1 MSDNHLIVILDDDAG
16 VLKRTERMLKFCGF
30 NNIKIVDNAESL
42 WNILQKESIFIL
54 ILDLMMPGTDGFEV
68 LDIMS
73 QSYPSVFVIV
83 STAID
88 DTDTAVRCMKA
99 GAFDYVPKS
108 AESAR
113 LIASINHA
121 MRIDSLMID
130 NKVLKDTLHSKNT
143 IDPEI
148 FGHIIT
154 QDPKMLQIFQ
164 YIMNVSKTQK
174 SILING
180 ESGTGKELIAKAI
193 HKASGRQ
200 GELVSVN
207 IAGLDD
213 TLFSDTLFGHK
224 KGAYSGAATDR
235 GGLIEKA
242 QGGTLFLDEIGDL
255 SMQSQVKLLRLIEE
269 KKYYPLG
276 SDDLKSTDT
285 LIVTATHNDLKQAML
300 NGTYRKDLYYRL
312 EAHNIILPPLRER
325 KGDIPLLVQH
335 FVEQAAKHFNKKI
348 TRIPQEVYTLLSNYS
363 FPGNIRELEGVIY
376 DAVGRV
382 DGHALTV
389 ESIASKIYVSELP
402 NHDKNSLE
410 AIFSAME
417 TLPTLDEA
425 EDALISE
432 ALKRCQNN
440 QGLAA
445 KLLGLSRSALNRRIN
460 KSDGC

>member
-1 MSDNHLIVILDDDAG
+1 MSDSHLIVILDDDVG

-30 NNIKIVDNAESL
+30 NNIRIVENADGL
-42 WNILQKESIFIL
+42 WNILQAEAVFIV

-68 LDIMS
+68 LDIIS

-99 GAFDYVPKS
+99 GAFDFVPKS

-121 MRIDSLMID
+121 TRIDSLLID
-130 NKVLKDTLHSKNT
+130 NKVLKDTLHKKNI
-143 IDPEI
+143 IDPEV
-148 FGHIIT
+148 FGNIIT
-154 QDPKMLQIFQ
+154 HDPTMLQIFQ
-164 YIMNVSKTQK
+164 YIMSVSKTQK
-174 SILING
+174 SILVNG
-180 ESGTGKELIAKAI
+180 ESGTGKELIARAI
-193 HKASGRQ
+193 HKASGRT
-200 GELVSVN
+200 GELITVN

-255 SMQSQVKLLRLIEE
+255 SMQSQVKLLRLVEE
-269 KKYYPLG
+269 KQYYPLG
-276 SDDLKSTDT
+276 SDNLKSTDT
-285 LIVTATHNDLKQAML
+285 LIVTATHKDIKAAML

-312 EAHNIILPPLRER
+312 EAHNIMLPPLRER
-325 KGDIPLLVQH
+325 KEDIPLLVQH
-335 FVEQAAKHFNKKI
+335 FVEKAERHFNKKI
-348 TRIPQEVYTLLSNYS
+348 TRIPQEVYTLLKNYS
-363 FPGNIRELEGVIY
+363 FPGNVRELEGLIY
-376 DAVGRV
+376 DAVGRLE
-382 DGHALTV
+382 GHVLTV
-389 ESIASKIYVSELP
+389 ESIASKIRVTELP
-402 NHDKNSLE
+402 KKTTNSPD

-425 EDALISE
+425 EDALIAE
-432 ALKRCQNN
+432 ALKRCHNN

-445 KLLGLSRSALNRRIN
+445 QMLGLSRSALNRRIN
-460 KSDGC
+460 KS